1 MIVFPKFLLFQGK
14 FCTFKV
20 TKPLPTKSKASFKFL
35 LYGSQKPW
43 SGFRDLPQVANQN
56 PVHFTPSLLSA
67 IGSLSLEDEAWKT
80 ATSVIYISM
89 IQVGT
94 FCSGC
99 RLKLRQLHIDRRGRA
114 KSARYALYPQP
125 CPSSLSHPPTHHWT
139 EK

>member
-1 MIVFPKFLLFQGK
+1 MFPKFLLFQGK

-20 TKPLPTKSKASFKFL
+20 TKPLPIKSKASFNFL

-43 SGFRDLPQVANQN
+43 SGFRDPPQVANQN

-80 ATSVIYISM
+80 VTSMICISM

-94 FCSGC
+94 FHSGC
-99 RLKLRQLHIDRRGRA
+99 KLNLLQLHIYRRGRA
-114 KSARYALYPQP
+114 KSARYALYPP
-125 CPSSLSHPPTHHWT
+125 APPFLTHPLTHPSLD
-139 EK
+139 